1 MNHKH
6 LKIISASLLAVLLL
20 SACGD
25 SNNQRG
31 GAASGDA
38 FVNTVQQIANTTPED
53 TDASNVDAL
62 SVTLPEDSE
71 PLNVS

>member
-6 LKIISASLLAVLLL
+6 LKIMSASLLAVLLL

-25 SNNQRG
+25 SNRSS

-38 FVNTVQQIANTTPED
+38 FVNTVRSITNTTPED
-53 TDASNVDAL
+53 TEATNVDAQ
-62 SVTLPEDSE
+62 SVTLPEASE
-71 PLNVS
+71 PSNVG

>member
-6 LKIISASLLAVLLL
+6 LKIMSASLLAVLLL

-25 SNNQRG
+25 SNRNS

-38 FVNTVQQIANTTPED
+38 FVNTVRSITNTTPED
-53 TDASNVDAL
+53 TEAANVDAL
-62 SVTLPEDSE
+62 SVTLPEASE
-71 PLNVS
+71 PSNVG